1 MRVVTM
7 KKELVYA
14 TRSKLL
20 QKMEVLE
27 TKLDD
32 LRKRLAEGKRV
43 EISIRNMAIKYDS
56 ILKKVTDIESHYGIK
71 MSEPY

>member
-1 MRVVTM
+1 M

-20 QKMEVLE
+20 KKMEVLE

-56 ILKKVTDIESHYGIK
+56 ILKKVTDIESHYGIR

>member
-20 QKMEVLE
+20 KKMEVLE

-56 ILKKVTDIESHYGIK
+56 ILKKVTDIESHYGIR